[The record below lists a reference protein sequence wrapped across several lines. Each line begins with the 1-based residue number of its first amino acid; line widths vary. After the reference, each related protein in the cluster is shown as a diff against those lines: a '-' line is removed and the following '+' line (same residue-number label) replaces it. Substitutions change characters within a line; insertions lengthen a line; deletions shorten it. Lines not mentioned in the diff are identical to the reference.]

1 MLVAVP
7 VSSVQLLSRDLTGSH
22 VQSYTHGQRVVFSDA
37 EARDVTCRVNGSH
50 PAPRVAVYVDQVDIS
65 DQFTQTHTDRVTVG
79 PSALPGLQVC
89 TCVCVCTSSVAVPTR
104 QPRPPGIST
113 TDDRLIRGQFRQH
126 LKTHRSPFDVCCISA
141 LYKLLLT
148 D

>member
-89 TCVCVCTSSVAVPTR
+89 TCVCVCVCVCRCAYTTAAASR
-104 QPRPPGIST
+104 YFYDRRPADSWTI
-113 TDDRLIRGQFRQH
+113 
-126 LKTHRSPFDVCCISA
+126 
-141 LYKLLLT
+141 
-148 D
+148 